1 MRHTLSLSSSQDAL
15 NYVFS
20 ANGEVVLT
28 SNGAMGN
35 VYLAYNN
42 NNNNNGN
49 NNNENNNNNSNDHQ
63 SLMMFNEDATEKK
76 PKSAKK
82 KVRADHS
89 WM

>member
-1 MRHTLSLSSSQDAL
+1 MRIMLFMGCVRSFQDAL

-42 NNNNNGN
+42 N
-49 NNNENNNNNSNDHQ
+49 DHQ
-63 SLMMFNEDATEKK
+63 SLMTFNEDSEEKK
-76 PKSAKK
+76 PPKSAKK
-82 KVRADHS
+82 KVRGDHS
-89 WM
+89 